1 MNSTFYIHPNSAVW
15 RKYQGRIRTHS
26 SITDTIGKAQAD
38 EAFEN
43 IHIGMPMEQVISIL
57 GEAGVD
63 IGSGTVIHKYTAAS
77 GTAYTISYICSVDD
91 YYVNKIKIG

>member
-1 MNSTFYIHPNSAVW
+1 MIQSFVRLSNMYSSNTNSLYCNNQEAVSV
-15 RKYQGRIRTHS
+15 I
-26 SITDTIGKAQAD
+26 AD

-77 GTAYTISYICSVDD
+77 GTAYTISYICSIDD

>member
-1 MNSTFYIHPNSAVW
+1 MIQSFVRLSNMYSSNTNPLYCNNQEAVSV
-15 RKYQGRIRTHS
+15 I
-26 SITDTIGKAQAD
+26 AD

-91 YYVNKIKIG
+91 YCVNKIKIG

>member
-1 MNSTFYIHPNSAVW
+1 
-15 RKYQGRIRTHS
+15 
-26 SITDTIGKAQAD
+26 
-38 EAFEN
+38 
-43 IHIGMPMEQVISIL
+43 MPMEQVISIL

-77 GTAYTISYICSVDD
+77 GTAYTISYICAIDG